1 MEIKTKILELN
12 DCYRAGWRITPKG
25 IMVHSTGANNPNL
38 ARYVGPNMYNN
49 DWNRPGLDVCVHAFI
64 GKDTDG
70 EVNIVQTLPWDWR
83 GWHAGG
89 AANNTHIS
97 FEMCEDNLQDWD
109 YMMKVRQAAI
119 ELCAYLC
126 ITYNLNPMTDIISH
140 KEGYA
145 LGIASNHGDPD
156 NWWGKYFS
164 RPMDNFREA
173 VADELAS
180 VRVEVSSDETERP
193 MTEDEKWAVD
203 AGLFVG
209 YGNGKYGF
217 DDPLTRGQLC
227 TVLRRAE
234 KMWFGDMSDGK
245 PTELLNDIL
254 NQYQEKEEKK

>member
-1 MEIKTKILELN
+1 MIIQSHILTNN
-12 DCYRAGWRITPKG
+12 DCYKAGRRIVPKG

-70 EVNIVQTLPWDWR
+70 TVQVVQTLPWDWR

-97 FEMCEDNLQDWD
+97 FEMCEDNLQDFS
-109 YMMKVRQAAI
+109 YMEEVRQKAI
-119 ELCAYLC
+119 EFCATLCN
-126 ITYNLNPMTDIISH
+126 IYNLNPMTDIISH
-140 KEGYA
+140 KEGHA

-164 RPMDNFREA
+164 KPMDSFREA

-180 VRVEVSSDETERP
+180 IRVEVSSNETERP
-193 MTEDEKWAVD
+193 MNDDEKWAVD

-234 KMWFGDMSDGK
+234 KMWFGEMCD
-245 PTELLNDIL
+245 
-254 NQYQEKEEKK
+254 EKTN